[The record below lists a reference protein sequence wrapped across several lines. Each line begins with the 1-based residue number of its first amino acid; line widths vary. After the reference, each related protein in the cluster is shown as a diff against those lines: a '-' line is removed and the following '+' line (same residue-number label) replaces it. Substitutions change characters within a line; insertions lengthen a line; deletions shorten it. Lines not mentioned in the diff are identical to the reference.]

1 MNLED
6 LKANQSI
13 LLEAISGSRA
23 YGLQLP
29 TSDTDIKGVFLLPKK
44 QFYGFSSID
53 QVNDETNDVVF
64 YELQRFMDLLSK
76 NNPNLLELLSTP
88 SDCILQRHAIMEK
101 VTPQLFLSKLCEQ
114 TFAGYATTQI
124 RKARGLNKKIL
135 NPMEKER
142 KGILDFCYM
151 AYENGSIPVNRWLA
165 EHKLLQE
172 NCGLV
177 NIPHMKNIYGTY
189 HSIAIPFKG
198 IASASHAND
207 ISISSIPKGTPQQG
221 LMAFNREGYSTY
233 CKEYK
238 SYWEWVD
245 KRNDARY
252 ENTIS
257 HGKNYDA
264 KNMMH
269 TFRLLDMAAEI
280 ASEGTVNVR
289 RKNREELLSIRRG
302 DEEYDD
308 LVKRAD
314 EKIAH
319 ISDLYATC
327 DLPESPN
334 EKLIEELLI
343 EMRETLYGNS

>member
-1 MNLED
+1 MNLEELRTSD
-6 LKANQSI
+6 TI
-13 LLEAISGSRA
+13 ILEAVSGSRA

-29 TSDTDIKGVFLLPKK
+29 TSDTDYKGVFILPKK
-44 QFYGFSSID
+44 QFYGFSKLEQISD
-53 QVNDETNDVVF
+53 ESNDITF

-88 SDCILQRHAIMEK
+88 EDCIVQRHAIMDK
-101 VTPQLFLSKLCEQ
+101 VRPETFLSRLCEQ

-151 AYENGSIPVNRWLA
+151 AHENGSIPVKQWLGT
-165 EHKLLQE
+165 HNFTQE

-177 NIPHMKNIYGTY
+177 NIPHMKNIYGIY
-189 HSIAIPFKG
+189 HSIEIPFKG
-198 IASASHAND
+198 IAGSIHAND

-238 SYWEWVD
+238 AYWEWVEE
-245 KRNDARY
+245 RNDARY

-280 ASEGTVNVR
+280 AAEGRVNVR

-314 EKIAH
+314 EKIAN
-319 ISDLYATC
+319 ISELYAKSDL
-327 DLPESPN
+327 PNRPN

-343 EMRETLYGNS
+343 EMRETLYINS